1 LVWQYLVL
9 AIAFSVAILFGC
21 CVAMD
26 YSTYWDLQRRL
37 QEEQRRRIKKPA
49 ASYV

>member
-1 LVWQYLVL
+1 MVWLYLGLVL
-9 AIAFSVAILFGC
+9 VLSAIVWLGC

-37 QEEQRRRIKKPA
+37 QEERKKEI
-49 ASYV
+49 V